1 MYFIIMYWYK
11 QNNGQETFGILIKED
26 YYLLASDSIS
36 LSIEKIDNSVNVLFQ
51 TDGFKYMKMDN
62 RFLNVS
68 YKWSGGAE
76 LRDKIGDIDTLD
88 REKLFSNFSGVIMGI
103 RLISTKYLSSDSS
116 ERLVKFLLILN
127 CFILYTIMNGSG
139 F

>member
-1 MYFIIMYWYK
+1 MYWYK
-11 QNNGQETFGILIKED
+11 QNSSQETFGILIKED

-88 REKLFSNFSGVIMGI
+88 REKLLSNFSGVIMGI